1 VAVALAT
8 NTAPGD
14 WTDIREL
21 LTALKLLEERDRG
34 N

>member
-14 WTDIREL
+14 WTDTREL
-21 LTALKLLEERDRG
+21 LTAMQLLEEQQRG
-34 N
+34 